1 MRLLMDDIQAKS
13 FQTPI
18 EIVLGIDGDG
28 MTTAKKLYDFL
39 GMDRSHYSRWVK
51 SNISGNQFAEENV
64 DYWAFATD
72 GERDFNPNPTQ
83 DYKLTAHFAKK
94 LSMMQKNERGE
105 QAREYFTQLEER
117 VKQKVIDRSQLSP
130 HMQMF
135 YALADQQAEME
146 LEQKR
151 QSERINRIEQKQ
163 ETIIETFTTNADD
176 ENFRDWANRCIG
188 RIAESPKFDKG
199 IGRLEKSA

>member
-1 MRLLMDDIQAKS
+1 MNDMQVTLN
-13 FQTPI
+13 QTPI
-18 EIVLGIDGDG
+18 EIALGIDENG

-51 SNISGNQFAEENV
+51 SNISGNQFAEENI
-64 DYWAFATD
+64 DYWAFAID

-105 QAREYFTQLEER
+105 QAREYFTRLEER
-117 VKQKVIDRSQLSP
+117 TKELAIDRSQLSP
-130 HMQMF
+130 QMRLMHMLVENMSRQ
-135 YALADQQAEME
+135 E

-151 QSERINRIEQKQ
+151 QAEQIQRIEQKQ
-163 ETIIETFTTNADD
+163 EAIEDTFRKTDGIED
-176 ENFRDWANRCIG
+176 FQKWAND
-188 RIAESPKFDKG
+188 RIA
-199 IGRLEKSA
+199 